1 MNKPEFL
8 RFLLTGGIAAAAN
21 FGSRFIF
28 SSFFSYSI
36 AVLAA
41 YLVGM
46 FVAFILMRG
55 HVFNVNQGNLK
66 TQVAKFVGVNV
77 LAVLQTLAISLFIAR
92 WAMPSVGITEH
103 AEALGHLVGVIIPVV
118 TSYFGHKYITFR

>member
-1 MNKPEFL
+1 L

-92 WAMPSVGITEH
+92 WAMPLVGITEH

>member
-1 MNKPEFL
+1 MTQFSL
-8 RFLLTGGIAAAAN
+8 FVLVGGIAAIAN
-21 FGSRFIF
+21 FVSRVFF
-28 SSFFSYSI
+28 SFFLNYS
-36 AVLAA
+36 LAIFFA

-55 HVFNVNQGNLK
+55 HVFNVNQGSLK
-66 TQVAKFVGVNV
+66 IQVAKFTGVNV
-77 LAVLQTLAISLFIAR
+77 LGVLQTLTISLIMAR